1 MMFPNVCLESKV
13 SKISSILE
21 NYQLFLF
28 IISLIPQYLLHRLL
42 SDVRFVFLCFCFC
55 FFLCFFFFFMFC
67 VFGLHLLS
75 VELSLTIISYL
86 SRKHSPEFLSL
97 VFSR

>member
-1 MMFPNVCLESKV
+1 MYV
-13 SKISSILE
+13 
-21 NYQLFLF
+21 
-28 IISLIPQYLLHRLL
+28 
-42 SDVRFVFLCFCFC
+42 LCFCVFVFV
-55 FFLCFFFFFMFC
+55 FFYVFFFFFMFC

-86 SRKHSPEFLSL
+86 SRKHSPEFPSL

>member
-13 SKISSILE
+13 SRISSILE

-42 SDVRFVFLCFCFC
+42 SDVRFVFL
-55 FFLCFFFFFMFC
+55 FFFFFTFFFMFC

>member
-42 SDVRFVFLCFCFC
+42 SDVRFVFLFLFL
-55 FFLCFFFFFMFC
+55 FFYVFFFFFMFC

>member
-13 SKISSILE
+13 SRISSILE

-42 SDVRFVFLCFCFC
+42 SDVRFVFLV
-55 FFLCFFFFFMFC
+55 FFFFTFFFMFC